1 MQAALETSYSKEDMI
16 QSMQAMQLQQ
26 SQRQRV
32 VEVNF
37 SIHSFE
43 HVPEELAC
51 MRRTLSARAA
61 HQILINQSKHKQAE
75 QQTRTTMGQIAVLQ
89 GQVQQLREEQ
99 VSSQSSLAETLV
111 LRVIILG

>member
-1 MQAALETSYSKEDMI
+1 M
-16 QSMQAMQLQQ
+16 
-26 SQRQRV
+26 

-51 MRRTLSARAA
+51 VRRTLSARAA

>member
-1 MQAALETSYSKEDMI
+1 MI

-37 SIHSFE
+37 SIHSFA
-43 HVPEELAC
+43 HVPEVRAC
-51 MRRTLSARAA
+51 VRKTLSARAA
-61 HQILINQSKHKQAE
+61 HQFCVNRSKHEQAE

-99 VSSQSSLAETLV
+99 ASSQSSLAETLV
-111 LRVIILG
+111 LRVSPEIVI